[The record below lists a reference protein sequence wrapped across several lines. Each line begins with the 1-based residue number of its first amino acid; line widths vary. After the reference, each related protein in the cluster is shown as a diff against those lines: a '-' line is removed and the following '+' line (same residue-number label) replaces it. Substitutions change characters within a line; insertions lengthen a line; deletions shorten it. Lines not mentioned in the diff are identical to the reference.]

1 MTKLGLFL
9 IIGFAGMLVGCATGS
24 SQFSSS
30 RMDYNQALQETEQ
43 KELLLNIV
51 RLRYNEPPAFL
62 QVTGISSQFEFTSE
76 LLIGGETDGDG
87 RLEVFSPEAGVSF
100 SSSPTVTFSPQQ
112 EKEFTRQIMA
122 PVGPETLYRL
132 VEYGWGLERVFGLT
146 VRRVNNVGT
155 PVGLEREARKV
166 PTDQLDVF
174 RKLGL
179 WQRTR
184 QLELALVSRSVEVL
198 DGYFIQELGLDDL
211 TALREKGYGL
221 IREKEGYTLTEEK
234 ESLELIVGAPLAG
247 SADWLSLAD
256 RLNLDGQAGTYTI
269 DPVRKSQQNRFQ
281 LTVALRSPLEMMAF
295 LSRGVSIPDS
305 HQAQKV
311 APDWPIPDGL
321 EFFHVHASRLKP
333 TDTYLAVKHLG
344 TWFYIPKDDL
354 ESRRTLGLMSS
365 LIRQEVQAGGAEN
378 LPVLTLP
385 VGR

>member
-9 IIGFAGMLVGCATGS
+9 IIGFAGMLVGCSTGS

-43 KELLLNIV
+43 KELLLNII

-87 RLEVFSPEAGVSF
+87 RLQVFTPEAAISF
-100 SSSPTVTFSPQQ
+100 SSSPTVTFAPQQ

-132 VEYGWGLERVFGLT
+132 IEYGWGLERVFGLM
-146 VRRVNNVGT
+146 VRRINTVGT
-155 PVGLEREARKV
+155 PVGLEREALEL
-166 PTDQLDVF
+166 PTDQLGVF

-184 QLELALVSRSVEVL
+184 QLELALVSRSVDVL
-198 DGYFIQELGLDDL
+198 NGYLIHDLSLDDL
-211 TALREKGYGL
+211 TTLREKGYGL
-221 IREKEGYTLTEEK
+221 ISEEEGYRLTEDI
-234 ESLELIVGAPLAG
+234 ESLELTVSAPLAQ
-247 SADWLSLAD
+247 SADWLSLANK
-256 RLNLDGQAGTYTI
+256 LNLDGQAGTYRI
-269 DPVRKSQQNRFQ
+269 DPVRNSRQSSSQ

-295 LSRGVSIPDS
+295 LSRGVSISAS
-305 HQAQKV
+305 HHAAKV

-321 EFFHVHASRLKP
+321 DFFRVHTSQLKP
-333 TDTYLAVKHLG
+333 ADTYLAVEHLG
-344 TWFYIPKDDL
+344 TWFYIPSDDL
-354 ESRRTLGLMSS
+354 ESRRTLGLLSS

>member
-9 IIGFAGMLVGCATGS
+9 IIGFAGMLVGCSTGS

-43 KELLLNIV
+43 KELLLNII

-87 RLEVFSPEAGVSF
+87 RLQVFTPEAAISF
-100 SSSPTVTFSPQQ
+100 SSSPTVTFAPQQ

-132 VEYGWGLERVFGLT
+132 IEYGWGLERVFGLM
-146 VRRVNNVGT
+146 VRRINNVGT
-155 PVGLEREARKV
+155 PVGLEREALEL

-179 WQRTR
+179 WQRTH
-184 QLELALVSRSVEVL
+184 QLELALMSRSVDVL
-198 DGYFIQELGLDDL
+198 DGYLIHDLSLDDL
-211 TALREKGYGL
+211 TTLREKGYAL
-221 IREKEGYTLTEEK
+221 VREQEGYRLTEDM
-234 ESLELIVGAPLAG
+234 ESLELTVSATLAE
-247 SADWLSLAD
+247 SADWLSLANK
-256 RLNLDGQAGTYTI
+256 LNLDGQAGTYRI
-269 DPVRKSQQNRFQ
+269 DPVRNSRQNSSQ

-295 LSRGVSIPDS
+295 LSRGVSVPDS
-305 HQAQKV
+305 HHAERV
-311 APDWPIPDGL
+311 APGWPIPDGL
-321 EFFHVHASRLKP
+321 EFFHVHASQQKP
-333 TDTYLAVKHLG
+333 TDIYLAVEHLG

-354 ESRRTLGLMSS
+354 ESRRTLGLLSS

-378 LPVLTLP
+378 LPILTLP

>member
-1 MTKLGLFL
+1 MTKLALFL
-9 IIGFAGMLVGCATGS
+9 FIGFAGMLVGCSTGS

-87 RLEVFSPEAGVSF
+87 RLEVFSPEAAISF

-132 VEYGWGLERVFGLT
+132 IEYGWGLERVFALM
-146 VRRVNNVGT
+146 VRRINNVGT
-155 PVGLEREARKV
+155 PVGLEREALEV
-166 PTDQLDVF
+166 PTEQLDVF

-179 WQRTR
+179 WQRTH
-184 QLELALVSRSVEVL
+184 QLELALVSRSVGVL
-198 DGYFIQELGLDDL
+198 DGYFIHELGLDDL

-221 IREKEGYTLTEEK
+221 IREDDGYTLTEEK
-234 ESLELIVGAPLAG
+234 ESLELIVSAPLAG

-256 RLNLDGQAGTYTI
+256 RLKLDGQAGTYRI
-269 DPVRKSQQNRFQ
+269 DPMRNSQQNSFQ

-295 LSRGVSIPDS
+295 LSRGVSIPAS
-305 HQAQKV
+305 HHTDRV

-321 EFFHVHASRLKP
+321 EFFHVHASHQKP
-333 TDTYLAVKHLG
+333 SDVYLAVEHLG

>member
-1 MTKLGLFL
+1 MTKLRSLF
-9 IIGFAGMLVGCATGS
+9 IIGFASMLVVCATGS

-62 QVTGISSQFEFTSE
+62 QVIGISSQFEFTTE
-76 LLIGGETDGDG
+76 LLIGAETGGDG
-87 RLEVFSPEAGVSF
+87 RLEVFSPEAAISF
-100 SSSPTVTFSPQQ
+100 SSSPTVTFAPQQ
-112 EKEFTRQIMA
+112 DKEFTQQIIA

-132 VEYGWGLERVFGLT
+132 IEYGWGLERVFGLM
-146 VRRVNNVGT
+146 VRRINDVGT
-155 PVGLEREARKV
+155 PVGLEREALEV
-166 PTDQLDVF
+166 AIEQLDVF
-174 RKLGL
+174 KKLGL
-179 WQRTR
+179 WQRTH

-198 DGYFIQELGLDDL
+198 GGYSIPELGLEEF
-211 TALREKGYGL
+211 TSLREKGYGL
-221 IREKEGYTLTEEK
+221 IREEEGYKLTEEK
-234 ESLELIVGAPLAG
+234 ESLELIVSAPLAG
-247 SADWLSLAD
+247 SADWLSLANT
-256 RLNLDGQAGTYTI
+256 LNLDGQAGIYTI
-269 DPVRKSQQNRFQ
+269 DPMRNSQQNSFQ

-305 HQAQKV
+305 HHAERV

-321 EFFHVHASRLKP
+321 KFFHVHASQLKP
-333 TDTYLAVKHLG
+333 TDIYLAVEHLG
-344 TWFYIPKDDL
+344 AWFYIRNDDL

>member
-1 MTKLGLFL
+1 MTKLRLL
-9 IIGFAGMLVGCATGS
+9 LLAGFAGMLVGCATGS

-87 RLEVFSPEAGVSF
+87 RLEVFSPEAAISF
-100 SSSPTVTFSPQQ
+100 SSSPTVTFAPQQ

-132 VEYGWGLERVFGLT
+132 IEYGWGLERVFGLM
-146 VRRVNNVGT
+146 VRRINDVGT
-155 PVGLEREARKV
+155 PVGLEREALEV
-166 PTDQLDVF
+166 PTEQLDVF
-174 RKLGL
+174 KKLGL
-179 WQRTR
+179 WQRTH
-184 QLELALVSRSVEVL
+184 QLELALVSRSVGVL
-198 DGYFIQELGLDDL
+198 DGYFIHELGLDDL

-221 IREKEGYTLTEEK
+221 IREEDGYTLTEEK
-234 ESLELIVGAPLAG
+234 ESLELIVSAALAG

-256 RLNLDGQAGTYTI
+256 KLNLDGQAGTYKI
-269 DPVRKSQQNRFQ
+269 DPVRKNQQNSFQ

-305 HQAQKV
+305 HHTDRV

-321 EFFHVHASRLKP
+321 EFFHVHASQQKP
-333 TDTYLAVKHLG
+333 SDVYLAVEHLG

-354 ESRRTLGLMSS
+354 ESRRTLGLVSS

>member
-1 MTKLGLFL
+1 MTKLRFL
-9 IIGFAGMLVGCATGS
+9 LLIGFAGTLVGCATGA

-30 RMDYNQALQETEQ
+30 RIAYNQALQETEQ

-87 RLEVFSPEAGVSF
+87 RLEVFNPEAAISF
-100 SSSPTVTFSPQQ
+100 SSRPTVTFAPQQ
-112 EKEFTRQIMA
+112 ERAFTRQIMA
-122 PVGPETLYRL
+122 PVGPEALYRL
-132 VEYGWGLERVFGLT
+132 VEYGWGLERVFGLMI
-146 VRRVNNVGT
+146 RKINDVGT

-174 RKLGL
+174 KKLGL
-179 WQRTR
+179 WQRTG
-184 QLELALVSRSVEVL
+184 QLKLALVSRTVDVL
-198 DGYFIQELGLDDL
+198 DGYLIHELGLEDII
-211 TALREKGYGL
+211 ALREKGYGL
-221 IREKEGYTLTEEK
+221 IREEEGYTLTNEK
-234 ESLELIVGAPLAG
+234 ESLELIVSVPLAG
-247 SADWLSLAD
+247 SADWLSLANK
-256 RLNLDGQAGTYTI
+256 LNLDGQAGAYTI
-269 DPVRKSQQNRFQ
+269 DPLRKSQQNSYQ
-281 LTVALRSPLEMMAF
+281 LAVALRSPLEMMAF

-305 HQAQKV
+305 HHAERV
-311 APDWPIPDGL
+311 APDWPMPDGF
-321 EFFHVHASRLKP
+321 EFFHVHASQLKP
-333 TDTYLAVKHLG
+333 TDTYLAVEHLG
-344 TWFYIPKDDL
+344 SWFYIRKNDL